1 MESLLGG
8 FQLPLQR
15 RLTKMYTDTKSS
27 YDFVKEPIQAAEIPE
42 LSSLYRKLRIQK
54 DRLISWGLAWSDPT
68 ESPDIDESLNKA
80 GLSDVVGSVMS
91 TIKDILAEAEP
102 LWQSSKR
109 VLDGGRGSEKAGD
122 QKLSLVVWDR
132 SRFEDLVRDL
142 TSSIDTL
149 YDLSSTR
156 KNPHQSQNMRR
167 ATSSSSFQSKQKEAE
182 AERKFESTRMKT
194 PQQIDPSSLIT
205 DPRDPKSTLLYSSLA
220 GTFPVG
226 LAGSRQI
233 VYIRRQ
239 LSSNNPWKLDGP
251 PPIVPVLL
259 EYAPYDPIYA
269 NTGVTPS
276 MSRFEKLFA
285 GLQMGQGATGRPES
299 GVLNLIGYFEE
310 PLQAH
315 FGLLYELPNRFTP
328 DIDGPGSHAMPYA
341 ATLSDLLSDQ
351 MFEPALEVKFRLAC
365 NLAMTTFDL
374 HSKGIIHGNIAAANV
389 VFFDQQS
396 GTKGEDALSKINVRQ
411 AFLTSF
417 DLFPDYTSRQ
427 EGSDVNGSE
436 MFLYRSPID
445 PRNTNRTVL
454 SLESRS
460 LDIYSLAMLLLEIGL
475 WTPLRDIFPPHLG
488 VPDDTTQVYKQLA
501 ARCGTKYLSA
511 VKACW
516 RAVDEE
522 MSSVSRP
529 EVALQK
535 VYGQVV
541 QALESCCMIEDSLEQ
556 EEINEVIPLFP
567 VPPTEQCTKGS
578 EATTPNVTAG
588 WPKLNEQQ
596 RAMDVLSN
604 VIKARDA
611 HYRKKASA
619 LSPSPSEQSAK
630 PSAYKDNLDSSMP
643 PIVAKMEAYPPEKFG
658 IVQIPR
664 DLPREAKG
672 KRMKAI
678 QDEVVNLT
686 VDIVEPE
693 VTQATSPKPRM
704 RIFRSIKVSQEH
716 LDYWHTVLMQQIN
729 YALRGFYR
737 KYPESVEI
745 SLESIGETLQ
755 TTKPTILV
763 VCTSVGKVR
772 SILKRSFV
780 YDSSTYGLLVCRGRI
795 LRSRKDRPRRSM
807 AGEHDS
813 NSVIPLNKEYQER
826 PLNGASIG
834 AYIDGRP
841 LPPVSFGGVI
851 MIDDRPYGLTVH
863 HMLDDPDDAED
874 DPHDSPPVTLRSSDH
889 ILHLTGPD
897 ASSSAYVSPSYE
909 EFDFEISEAGS
920 DTSSVMSNYSDED
933 GSGDDEY
940 GQPKEPGDIEGI
952 PQGCGAGY
960 HVTQPAIDDVADE
973 FFPSEDAADED
984 FLDSFKLGEIYAS
997 SGLRRRYEQGVA
1009 HEIDWAIF
1017 EFEPDR
1023 LPLGNYIKD
1032 GRKVCRLQ
1040 SPYPVKIAPW
1050 SKLHDLEVHCMA
1062 RTTGLQTGRIL
1073 PGMSIVKI
1081 FGRQT
1086 PSQSYQVSGHLG
1098 MPGDSGAWLIDNE
1111 QGRACGHVLA
1121 WSSRKK
1127 VAYICPMEILLSD
1140 IAETLDARTV
1150 CFPSAAVVRIDTL
1163 TEAEVHDDS
1172 STGQRSALDE
1182 NPPTPLPNEPLQAGN
1197 MKSPLVRYAIPTD
1210 DNIVSH
1216 MDAMHV
1222 SPSVISQG

>member
-27 YDFVKEPIQAAEIPE
+27 YDFVKDPVQAAEIPE

-54 DRLISWGLAWSDPT
+54 DRLISWGLGWCDPT
-68 ESPDIDESLNKA
+68 ESPDIDESLSKA

-109 VLDGGRGSEKAGD
+109 VSEPSRGSEKAGD

-156 KNPHQSQNMRR
+156 KSGHPTMKHASP
-167 ATSSSSFQSKQKEAE
+167 SSSFQAKLAAAE

-194 PQQIDPSSLIT
+194 PQQIDPSTLIT
-205 DPRDPKSTLLYSSLA
+205 DPTDPKSTILYSSLA

-233 VYIRRQ
+233 VYARRQ
-239 LSSNNPWKLDGP
+239 QSSNNPWKHGGP
-251 PPIVPVLL
+251 PPIIPVLL
-259 EYAPYDPIYA
+259 EYAPYDPIFA

-276 MSRFEKLFA
+276 MNRFEKLFA

-299 GVLNLIGYFEE
+299 RVLNLIGYFEE
-310 PLQAH
+310 PLQSH
-315 FGLLYELPNRFTP
+315 FGLLYELPNRFSP
-328 DIDGPGSHAMPYA
+328 DVDGPETPVMPYA
-341 ATLSDLLSDQ
+341 ATLADLLSDE
-351 MFEPALEVKFRLAC
+351 MFEPTLEVKFRLAC
-365 NLAMTTFDL
+365 NLAMTVFDL
-374 HSKGIIHGNIAAANV
+374 HSKGIIHGNIAASNV

-396 GTKGEDALSKINVRQ
+396 AGTKDEDALSKINVRQ
-411 AFLTSF
+411 AFVTSF

-427 EGSDVNGSE
+427 EASGVDSSE

-445 PRNTNRTVL
+445 PRVTNLTVL
-454 SLESRS
+454 SHESRS
-460 LDIYSLAMLLLEIGL
+460 LDVYSLAMLLLEIGL

-488 VPDDTTQVYKQLA
+488 IPDDTTQVYKQVA
-501 ARCGTKYLSA
+501 ARCGTKYLAA

-535 VYGQVV
+535 IYGQVV
-541 QALESCCMIEDSLEQ
+541 QALEGCCMIEDGLEQ
-556 EEINEVIPLFP
+556 EEISEVNTLSPIPP
-567 VPPTEQCTKGS
+567 QIEQNTKGS

-611 HYRKKASA
+611 HYRKKAST
-619 LSPSPSEQSAK
+619 PSPADLPAKSNVQKDTLNQSILAIPVKKNEYPREKVGITQASAEK
-630 PSAYKDNLDSSMP
+630 PSKNMEPTKLGQAKLIVI
-643 PIVAKMEAYPPEKFG
+643 IVAPQ
-658 IVQIPR
+658 V
-664 DLPREAKG
+664 RE
-672 KRMKAI
+672 
-678 QDEVVNLT
+678 E
-686 VDIVEPE
+686 
-693 VTQATSPKPRM
+693 TSPRPKM

-745 SLESIGETLQ
+745 SLESIGENLQ
-755 TTKPTILV
+755 NTKPTILV
-763 VCTSVGKVR
+763 VCTSVGRVR
-772 SILKRSFV
+772 SILKRSFE
-780 YDSSTYGLLVCRGRI
+780 YDSSTYGLLVCKGRI
-795 LRSRKDRPRRSM
+795 LRSRKDRPKRSM
-807 AGEHDS
+807 AGEGVS
-813 NSVIPLNKEYQER
+813 TLIAPLNKEYQER

-834 AYIDGRP
+834 AYIDGNP

-851 MIDDRPYGLTVH
+851 MIDDKPYGLTVH
-863 HMLDDPDDAED
+863 HMLDDPEDADDD
-874 DPHDSPPVTLRSSDH
+874 TRDSQPPTLRSSDH
-889 ILHLTGPD
+889 VLHLREGEAGLLYD
-897 ASSSAYVSPSYE
+897 ESMDYDDFDCEVSES
-909 EFDFEISEAGS
+909 GS
-920 DTSSVMSNYSDED
+920 DTSSIMSNYSEDDGQGYDEFA
-933 GSGDDEY
+933 
-940 GQPKEPGDIEGI
+940 QPTEPGDIEGI

-960 HVTQPAIDDVADE
+960 HVTQPAIDDVDQE
-973 FFPSEDAADED
+973 IFPSEVAAEED
-984 FLDSFKLGEIYAS
+984 FLDTFKLGEIYAS

-1009 HEIDWAIF
+1009 HEIDWALF
-1017 EFEPDR
+1017 EFEEDR
-1023 LPLGNYIKD
+1023 LPPGNHIKD
-1032 GRKVCRLQ
+1032 GAKHCCLK

-1062 RTTGLQTGRIL
+1062 RTTGLQTGHIL

-1086 PSQSYQVSGHLG
+1086 PSQSYQVSGRLG
-1098 MPGDSGAWLIDNE
+1098 MPGDSGAWLIDNKE
-1111 QGRACGHVLA
+1111 GRACGHVLA

-1127 VAYICPMEILLSD
+1127 VAYICPMEILISD
-1140 IAETLDARTV
+1140 IADTLDARTV
-1150 CFPSAAVVRIDTL
+1150 CFPSASVVRINTL
-1163 TEAEVHDDS
+1163 TEAEAHDGS
-1172 STGQRSALDE
+1172 SIGQISALDE
-1182 NPPTPLPNEPLQAGN
+1182 NPPTPLPDEPIQVGN
-1197 MKSPLVRYAIPTD
+1197 LKSPMTVRYAIAGD
-1210 DNIVSH
+1210 DNIVAA
-1216 MDAMHV
+1216 MDAIHV

>member
-27 YDFVKEPIQAAEIPE
+27 YDFVKEPVQAAEIPE

-68 ESPDIDESLNKA
+68 ESPDIDESLSRA

-109 VLDGGRGSEKAGD
+109 VSEPGRGSEKAGD

-149 YDLSSTR
+149 HDLSSTR
-156 KNPHQSQNMRR
+156 KNGRPSLKHASP
-167 ATSSSSFQSKQKEAE
+167 SSSFQAKLAAAE
-182 AERKFESTRMKT
+182 AERKYESTRVQT
-194 PQQIDPSSLIT
+194 PQQIDPSTLIT
-205 DPRDPKSTLLYSSLA
+205 DPTDPKSTILYSSLA

-239 LSSNNPWKLDGP
+239 LSPNNPWKHGGP

-259 EYAPYDPIYA
+259 EYAPYDPIFS

-276 MSRFEKLFA
+276 MNRFEKLFH
-285 GLQMGQGATGRPES
+285 GLQMGQGATGRRES
-299 GVLNLIGYFEE
+299 GVLSLIGYFEE
-310 PLQAH
+310 PLQSH
-315 FGLLYELPNRFTP
+315 FGLLYELPNRFSPDVDSPRTP
-328 DIDGPGSHAMPYA
+328 AMPYA
-341 ATLSDLLSDQ
+341 ATLADLLSDE

-365 NLAMTTFDL
+365 NLAMTVFDL
-374 HSKGIIHGNIAAANV
+374 HSKSIIHGNVSASNV

-396 GTKGEDALSKINVRQ
+396 AGTKDEDALSKINVRQ

-417 DLFPDYTSRQ
+417 DLFPDFTSRH
-427 EGSDVNGSE
+427 GTSDVDGAE

-445 PRNTNRTVL
+445 PRVTNLTVL
-454 SLESRS
+454 SHESRS
-460 LDIYSLAMLLLEIGL
+460 LDVYSLAMLLLEIGL
-475 WTPLRDIFPPHLG
+475 WTPIRDIFPPHLG
-488 VPDDTTQVYKQLA
+488 IPDDTTQVYKQVA

-511 VKACW
+511 VKTCW

-535 VYGQVV
+535 IYGRVV
-541 QALESCCMIEDSLEQ
+541 QALESCCMIEDGLEQ
-556 EEINEVIPLFP
+556 EEIGEVNMLSPIPP
-567 VPPTEQCTKGS
+567 QIEQNTKGS

-611 HYRKKASA
+611 HYRKKA
-619 LSPSPSEQSAK
+619 LTPSPADSSAK
-630 PSAYKDNLDSSMP
+630 SNVQKDTLDQSIL
-643 PIVAKMEAYPPEKFG
+643 PIPLKKDEYPPEKVG
-658 IVQIPR
+658 IIEKPTEMPSKNMESME
-664 DLPREAKG
+664 LELAKL
-672 KRMKAI
+672 MMI
-678 QDEVVNLT
+678 
-686 VDIVEPE
+686 IVAPE
-693 VTQATSPKPRM
+693 VKEVTSPRPKM

-716 LDYWHTVLMQQIN
+716 LDYWHDVLMQQIN
-729 YALRGFYR
+729 HALRGFYR

-745 SLESIGETLQ
+745 SLESIGENPQ
-755 TTKPTILV
+755 NTKPTILV
-763 VCTSVGKVR
+763 VCTSVGRVR

-780 YDSSTYGLLVCRGRI
+780 YDSSTYGLLVCKGRI
-795 LRSRKDRPRRSM
+795 LRSRKDRPKRSM
-807 AGEHDS
+807 VGEGVS
-813 NSVIPLNKEYQER
+813 TLIAPLNKDYQER

-834 AYIDGRP
+834 AYIDGNP

-851 MIDDRPYGLTVH
+851 MIDDKPYGLTVH
-863 HMLDDPDDAED
+863 HMLDDPEDVDDDAR
-874 DPHDSPPVTLRSSDH
+874 DSQPPTLRSSDH
-889 ILHLTGPD
+889 VLRLREGE
-897 ASSSAYVSPSYE
+897 AGSPYE
-909 EFDFEISEAGS
+909 ESVDYDDFDCEISESGS
-920 DTSSVMSNYSDED
+920 DTSSIISNYSEDE
-933 GSGDDEY
+933 GQGDDAY
-940 GQPKEPGDIEGI
+940 GQLTEPGDIEGI

-960 HVTQPAIDDVADE
+960 HVTQPAIDDVDPDI
-973 FFPSEDAADED
+973 FPSEDAAEED

-997 SGLRRRYEQGVA
+997 SGLRRRYEKGVA
-1009 HEIDWAIF
+1009 HEIDWALF
-1017 EFEPDR
+1017 EFEEDR
-1023 LPLGNYIKD
+1023 LPPGNHIKD
-1032 GRKVCRLQ
+1032 GAKHCRLK
-1040 SPYPVKIAPW
+1040 SPYPVNIAPW

-1062 RTTGLQTGRIL
+1062 RTTGLQTGHIL

-1086 PSQSYQVSGHLG
+1086 PSQSYQVSGRLG
-1098 MPGDSGAWLIDNE
+1098 MPGDSGAWLIDNKE
-1111 QGRACGHVLA
+1111 GRACGHVLA

-1163 TEAEVHDDS
+1163 TEAEAHDGS
-1172 STGQRSALDE
+1172 STGQISALDE
-1182 NPPTPLPNEPLQAGN
+1182 NPPTPLPNEPMQVGN
-1197 MKSPLVRYAIPTD
+1197 VKSPMNVRYAIASD
-1210 DNIVSH
+1210 DNIVAA

>member
-27 YDFVKEPIQAAEIPE
+27 YDFVKDPVQPAEIPE

-54 DRLISWGLAWSDPT
+54 DRLISWGLGWSDPT
-68 ESPDIDESLNKA
+68 ESHDIDESLSEA

-109 VLDGGRGSEKAGD
+109 VSEPPRGSEKGGD

-156 KNPHQSQNMRR
+156 KTGRPRMKHGSP
-167 ATSSSSFQSKQKEAE
+167 SSSFQAKLAAAE
-182 AERKFESTRMKT
+182 EERKFESTRMKT
-194 PQQIDPSSLIT
+194 PQQIDPTTLIT
-205 DPRDPKSTLLYSSLA
+205 DPTDPKSTIFYSSLA

-239 LSSNNPWKLDGP
+239 LSSNNPWRHGGT

-259 EYAPYDPIYA
+259 EYSPYDPIFA

-276 MSRFEKLFA
+276 MNRFEKLFA
-285 GLQMGQGATGRPES
+285 GLQMGQGSTGRPES

-310 PLQAH
+310 PLQSH
-315 FGLLYELPNRFTP
+315 FGLLYELPNRFSP
-328 DIDGPGSHAMPYA
+328 DVDGPGTPAMPYA
-341 ATLSDLLSDQ
+341 ATLGDLLSDE

-365 NLAMTTFDL
+365 NLAMTVFDL
-374 HSKGIIHGNIAAANV
+374 HSKGIIHGNIAASNV

-396 GTKGEDALSKINVRQ
+396 AGTKDEDALSKINVRQ

-427 EGSDVNGSE
+427 EASDVDSSE
-436 MFLYRSPID
+436 IFLYRSPID
-445 PRNTNRTVL
+445 PRVTNLTVL
-454 SLESRS
+454 SHESRS
-460 LDIYSLAMLLLEIGL
+460 LDVYSLAMLLLEIGL

-488 VPDDTTQVYKQLA
+488 IPDDITAVYKQVA
-501 ARCGTKYLSA
+501 ARCGSKYLAA

-535 VYGQVV
+535 IYGQVV
-541 QALESCCMIEDSLEQ
+541 QALESCCMIEDGLEQ
-556 EEINEVIPLFP
+556 DEISEVNAILPISP
-567 VPPTEQCTKGS
+567 KIEQNTKSS
-578 EATTPNVTAG
+578 EATAPNVTAR

-604 VIKARDA
+604 VIKTRDA
-611 HYRKKASA
+611 NYRKKAST
-619 LSPSPSEQSAK
+619 PSPADLSAQSEVEKNTLNRSVLPIPVK
-630 PSAYKDNLDSSMP
+630 KDEYPSEKKMEIVERQADITSKHTEPMELQIPNLIM
-643 PIVAKMEAYPPEKFG
+643 IVAA
-658 IVQIPR
+658 
-664 DLPREAKG
+664 
-672 KRMKAI
+672 
-678 QDEVVNLT
+678 
-686 VDIVEPE
+686 PE
-693 VTQATSPKPRM
+693 VKKATSPKPKM
-704 RIFRSIKVSQEH
+704 RIFRSIKVSQED
-716 LDYWHTVLMQQIN
+716 LDFWHNVLMQQIN
-729 YALRGFYR
+729 HALRGFYR

-745 SLESIGETLQ
+745 SLESIGENAQ
-755 TTKPTILV
+755 NTKPTILV
-763 VCTSVGKVR
+763 VCTSVGRVR
-772 SILKRSFV
+772 SILKKSLI
-780 YDSSTYGLLVCRGRI
+780 YDSSTYGLLVCKGRI
-795 LRSRKDRPRRSM
+795 LRSRKDRPKRSM
-807 AGEHDS
+807 AGEGIS
-813 NSVIPLNKEYQER
+813 TLIAPLNKEYQER

-834 AYIDGRP
+834 AFIDGNP

-851 MIDDRPYGLTVH
+851 MIDDKPYGLTVH
-863 HMLDDPDDAED
+863 HMLDDPEDADDD
-874 DPHDSPPVTLRSSDH
+874 TRDSQPPTLRSSDY
-889 ILHLTGPD
+889 ILHLREGE
-897 ASSSAYVSPSYE
+897 AGSSYDESMDYGD
-909 EFDFEISEAGS
+909 FDCEISESGS
-920 DTSSVMSNYSDED
+920 DTSSVMSNYSED
-933 GSGDDEY
+933 DGQGDDDY
-940 GQPKEPGDIEGI
+940 GQPIEPGDIEGI
-952 PQGCGAGY
+952 PQGCGSGY
-960 HVTQPAIDDVADE
+960 HVTQPAIDDVDPE
-973 FFPSEDAADED
+973 IFPSEDAAEED

-997 SGLRRRYEQGVA
+997 SGLRRRYEQGIA
-1009 HEIDWAIF
+1009 HEIDWALF
-1017 EFEPDR
+1017 EFEEDR
-1023 LPLGNYIKD
+1023 LPPGNHIKD
-1032 GRKVCRLQ
+1032 GAKHCRLK

-1062 RTTGLQTGRIL
+1062 RTTGLQTGHIL

-1086 PSQSYQVSGHLG
+1086 PSQSYQVSGRLG
-1098 MPGDSGAWLIDNE
+1098 MPGDSGAWLIDNKE
-1111 QGRACGHVLA
+1111 GRACGHVLA

-1150 CFPSAAVVRIDTL
+1150 CFPSAAVVQIDTL
-1163 TEAEVHDDS
+1163 TEAEAHDGS
-1172 STGQRSALDE
+1172 STGQISALDE
-1182 NPPTPLPNEPLQAGN
+1182 NPPTPLPNEPILSGDS
-1197 MKSPLVRYAIPTD
+1197 KSPMSIRYAIPSD
-1210 DNIVSH
+1210 DNIVAA